1 MQSTCQMKLNRFLTV
16 RLFRKVNMPM
26 CSEDPKTR
34 RDVIMMETAW
44 SLAEKTQGWVAV
56 GAAAKHPV

>member
-1 MQSTCQMKLNRFLTV
+1 MSSTCQMKVNRFLTV

-26 CSEDPKTR
+26 SSEDPKTR

-44 SLAEKTQGWVAV
+44 SLA
-56 GAAAKHPV
+56 

>member
-1 MQSTCQMKLNRFLTV
+1 
-16 RLFRKVNMPM
+16 MPM

-56 GAAAKHPV
+56 GATAKHPV